1 MAMSSQALNIEQA
14 IQIAI
19 KRRVEEVAAQE
30 IKLAEERI
38 KSRITDIIAAT
49 TLEVSNRLSFIDN
62 GHEIRISCE
71 IKK

>member
-49 TLEVSNRLSFIDN
+49 TLEVSNKLSFIDN
-62 GHEIRISCE
+62 GYEIRISCE